1 MSHGSLLSHNGP
13 TNRKKARKFAK
24 RKEHRKG
31 TVTLFIL
38 LPQNIIVFVRN
49 AKYLFVIDI
58 VVVIFNSFMLFLVF
72 TFLSKLK
79 A

>member
-1 MSHGSLLSHNGP
+1 MTLL
-13 TNRKKARKFAK
+13 
-24 RKEHRKG
+24 
-31 TVTLFIL
+31 IL

>member
-1 MSHGSLLSHNGP
+1 MDGRSIRVLKYAVSKI
-13 TNRKKARKFAK
+13 R
-24 RKEHRKG
+24 EEEG
-31 TVTLFIL
+31 TVTLLIL
-38 LPQNIIVFVRN
+38 LPQNIIVFVGN